1 MSPKDSAQDL
11 LESVTASRNRFQPAV
26 STINFNYRSLLNLS
40 HLPYVAVLI
49 QVALRIASLIVI
61 MVAYRKDVEAN
72 FCVWVLICIEILIYL
87 YFSRKLACTIKIWTV
102 QDSEGST
109 SYFIDEK
116 LKTHI
121 ITPFE
126 YFFWIVQIVFF
137 VWAFVLSICYLF
149 TGSFIWVNLMLLS
162 LCRLYFYRSTG
173 ESTFHTLSRKTL
185 WFHPH

>member
-61 MVAYRKDVEAN
+61 MTAYRKDVESN
-72 FCVWVLICIEILIYL
+72 FWVWVLICIEILIYV

-116 LKTHI
+116 SKTHI

-162 LCRLYFYRSTG
+162 LCRLYSYRSTG
-173 ESTFHTLSRKTL
+173 ESTFHTISRKTL